1 MERGN
6 SGPELIVFFD
16 GVCHL
21 CNAFVDF
28 LIQKETKKNQ
38 PPRLVFAPLQGQN
51 ATKFL
56 SESDRKQLQT
66 IVVYELATGRIL
78 RESEAVF
85 EALSK
90 TSGSLNWVGRL
101 GRKLPLS
108 ARDIL
113 YRLVAKNRYR
123 LFGEKDS
130 CRIPLPDERQRLWD

>member
-1 MERGN
+1 MERGKSN
-6 SGPELIVFFD
+6 PELIVFFD

-28 LIQKETKKNQ
+28 LIQKETKENR
-38 PPRLVFAPLQGQN
+38 PPRLVFAPLQGEN
-51 ATKFL
+51 AKKYL
-56 SESDRKQLQT
+56 SENDRKQLQT
-66 IVVYELATGRIL
+66 IVVYDLKTNRIW

-90 TSGSLNWVGRL
+90 TSGALNVLGKVARKIPRRGR
-101 GRKLPLS
+101 
-108 ARDIL
+108 DVI

-130 CRIPLPDERQRLWD
+130 CRIPLPEERARLWD